1 MRYKGFDTKHYSDP
15 KFWLV
20 AGVIIL
26 IVFLLD
32 KTL

>member
-1 MRYKGFDTKHYSDP
+1 MRFKGFDTKNYKDP
-15 KFWLV
+15 KFWLI
-20 AGVIIL
+20 AGIIIL

>member
-1 MRYKGFDTKHYSDP
+1 MKYKGFDTKNYNDP

-20 AGVIIL
+20 AGIIIL

-32 KTL
+32 KLF